1 MEWILTYRLRFN
13 MEWNFTYLMEDGSDF
28 DAYQRIHTGKM
39 TGLNNGMI
47 NVVPK
52 KYIYLK
58 TNVLVF

>member
-1 MEWILTYRLRFN
+1 MRSFCSVASFGREIGSAARFV
-13 MEWNFTYLMEDGSDF
+13 EDGSDF

>member
-1 MEWILTYRLRFN
+1 